1 MLQSV
6 AVLLLSTHETSF
18 IREYLQPLD
27 GHENVY
33 RLRQQAEIVTYHI
46 GKYGTCIAAVR
57 KIPPVFKENDNPAA
71 VVMMANQCFP
81 NLGAVISVG
90 VACGIKKKTQI
101 CDVLVS
107 TKVINYNYD
116 ITMERYLPKGEAVTV
131 SSSVIKLFTQPV
143 HLPNDAVNKYLE
155 VNNQQIPN
163 VKTGVMLSGPY
174 VVDGPAAINKLVK
187 NFGVEV
193 IGIEM
198 DGANLFVKNQ
208 EATLNTIIVKAVC
221 DFGDGK
227 NIEINQDTAA
237 LLAANLVYT
246 GLSHPQ
252 APEIL
257 KGLPIYSYLSVH
269 LRWRYTKIIWIIRAV
284 RF

>member
-6 AVLLLSTHETSF
+6 VVLLLSTHETSF
-18 IREYLQPLD
+18 VRKYLQPLD
-27 GHENVY
+27 GHKNVY
-33 RLRQQAEIVTYHI
+33 RFRQQTEIISYYI

-81 NLGAVISVG
+81 NLDAVISVG
-90 VACGIKKKTQI
+90 VVCGIKKKTQI

-107 TKVINYNYD
+107 TKVINYNYN
-116 ITMERYLPKGEAVTV
+116 ITMKRYLPKGEAVTV
-131 SSSVIKLFTQPV
+131 SSSVIKLFTQPM
-143 HLPNDAVNKYLE
+143 HLLNDAVKKYLE
-155 VNNQQIPN
+155 DDSQQIPN
-163 VKTGVMLSGPY
+163 VKTGVILSGPY
-174 VVDGPAAINKLVK
+174 VVDDPAMNKLVK
-187 NFGVEV
+187 NFGVEA

-198 DGANLFVKNQ
+198 DGANLFVKDQ
-208 EATLNTIIVKAVC
+208 EATVNTLIVKAVC

-227 NIEINQDTAA
+227 SIEINQNTAA

-257 KGLPIYSYLSVH
+257 KGLPTYSYLSMH
-269 LRWRYTKIIWIIRAV
+269 LIN
-284 RF
+284 